1 MGMIGMSLQGTIR
14 NDNPEN
20 LIREF
25 KPAVDAKTL
34 KEEGN
39 QAFKAQNYQEAL
51 VHYTNAFRRSTDQT
65 FQIQILSNMVQ
76 CFINQEKYEDA
87 LSISNQIL
95 AIDPKHVKTLFRK
108 GKALARLHKFQNA
121 LKIFE
126 HIKAKEEIE

>member
-39 QAFKAQNYQEAL
+39 QAFKA
-51 VHYTNAFRRSTDQT
+51 
-65 FQIQILSNMVQ
+65 
-76 CFINQEKYEDA
+76 
-87 LSISNQIL
+87 
-95 AIDPKHVKTLFRK
+95 
-108 GKALARLHKFQNA
+108 
-121 LKIFE
+121 
-126 HIKAKEEIE
+126 